1 MSSSKRSKSK
11 REENLTDRPENKS
24 SHRRVPD
31 VPSFATKLLRPILNP
46 IYSFLTMF
54 SHLSSDIEP
63 RFYQKKYYFYLFIE
77 KSYSSRKMNLP
88 SLKIESPRK
97 EAKIKRSL
105 FAQTFLMK
113 NELSII
119 EENVEKSHFTKTF
132 DNLKEEVLE
141 FKEKKEKNFV
151 QNLVRINLINLFVKN
166 LQRLSGKFGPLGNK
180 QLKIINDVSTDINYN
195 PKVDGDENSDL
206 NRTNYLVKMIVI

>member
-1 MSSSKRSKSK
+1 
-11 REENLTDRPENKS
+11 
-24 SHRRVPD
+24 
-31 VPSFATKLLRPILNP
+31 
-46 IYSFLTMF
+46 
-54 SHLSSDIEP
+54 
-63 RFYQKKYYFYLFIE
+63 
-77 KSYSSRKMNLP
+77 MNLP